1 MTLYAGDDHDNCI
14 DLLVSKV
21 SAELQEIIDNVVS
34 LFVEV
39 ILICIP

>member
-14 DLLVSKV
+14 DLHVFKV
-21 SAELQEIIDNVVS
+21 SAELQEVIDDGVS